1 MNLYAG
7 KDEPTVVCDECGARF
22 RQARESCPRCGVTR
36 PLVGPDAELS
46 TGRRRS
52 EAALTAGGL
61 GLAAL
66 VVALLAW
73 PSTPRLGTSLQASRL
88 GAGQSKTVAAAVLA
102 GPASESVATGSPTG
116 PPAFLDA
123 KGAATLA
130 YAEGRVEDALD
141 RFQAV
146 LEDNPGDPEA
156 LNNVGQV
163 LVRLGRASEALPYLE
178 QATDRFPERW
188 DFQFN
193 LARALGEAGRWTDA
207 VERYRV
213 VAARRPDDD
222 VTAFNLARALE
233 RAGQTPEAIAGYE
246 RAVQLAPN
254 DPSFHLAL
262 ALANERAG
270 DLAAARRGYE
280 GYLALLPQGDEAQR
294 VRAHLS
300 ALPVPAADGAKAP
313 EPD

>member
-7 KDEPTVVCDECGARF
+7 RDEPTAVCDECGTRF
-22 RQARESCPRCGVTR
+22 REVRESCPRCGTARARLGPKTR
-36 PLVGPDAELS
+36 A
-46 TGRRRS
+46 TAGRSRP
-52 EAALTAGGL
+52 EAALTVGGL
-61 GLAAL
+61 CLASL

-73 PSTPRLGTSLQASRL
+73 PSTPRRSTTSQASL
-88 GAGQSKTVAAAVLA
+88 PGAGQPRVAASAVL
-102 GPASESVATGSPTG
+102 PRATNDSMATPVPTG

-123 KGAATLA
+123 RGAGTLA
-130 YAEGRVEDALD
+130 YAEGRVEDALG

-146 LEDNPGDPEA
+146 LEENPGDPEA

-233 RAGQTPEAIAGYE
+233 RAGQTPEAIAGYQ

-300 ALPVPAADGAKAP
+300 ALPVPTADGAKAP